1 MRLVNHRL
9 FVSWVIS
16 DALPGTAVAAPILA
30 YTGSSADRRKAMR
43 ADIRLI
49 LKTIRE
55 HGFGTSLANG
65 KNADCCMQGHVVGRS
80 REPF

>member
-16 DALPGTAVAAPILA
+16 DALPGTVVAAPILA
-30 YTGSSADRRKAMR
+30 YTGSAADRRRAMR

-49 LKTIRE
+49 LKTLQE
-55 HGFGTSLANG
+55 EGFGTSFANG
-65 KNADCCMQGHVVGRS
+65 KSVALYVRGHIVGQS
-80 REPF
+80 RKP